1 MDLLSQLKEIMHEST
16 KQHLIHYG
24 HSINFCFLN
33 RRNERNCPLNIIIGK
48 FPLMLMKLKK
58 KKKILDCTFV
68 NIWNDQ
74 DKYIVI
80 YRECRNNIVPL

>member
-1 MDLLSQLKEIMHEST
+1 
-16 KQHLIHYG
+16 
-24 HSINFCFLN
+24 
-33 RRNERNCPLNIIIGK
+33 
-48 FPLMLMKLKK
+48 MLMKLKK